1 MQLKDLMTPNVEV
14 VRPDTPLREAAD
26 RMRDLNVGV
35 MPVCEGERLV
45 GILTDRDIAV
55 RAVAA
60 GDDPNTTRVA
70 DVMSGDV
77 AFCYEDQPV
86 EEATELMER
95 LQIRRLPILDR
106 DDSLVGIISLGD
118 LAVDGQD
125 EKLKAQVV
133 ESVSYPAR
141 PER

>member
-35 MPVCEGERLV
+35 MPVCQGERLV

-86 EEATELMER
+86 EEATEMMER

>member
-14 VRPDTPLREAAD
+14 VRPDTPLREAAE
-26 RMRDLNVGV
+26 RMRELNVGV
-35 MPVCEGERLV
+35 MPVVEGERLV

-55 RAVAA
+55 RAVAD
-60 GDDPNTTRVA
+60 GDDPNTTSVV
-70 DVMSGDV
+70 DVMSRDV
-77 AFCYEDQPV
+77 AFCYEDQAL
-86 EEATELMER
+86 EEAADLMEQ
-95 LQIRRLPILDR
+95 LQVRRLPILDR
-106 DDSLVGIISLGD
+106 ADQLVGIISLGD

-133 ESVSYPAR
+133 EGVSYPAR

>member
-1 MQLKDLMTPNVEV
+1 MQLKDLMTPDVEV
-14 VRPDTPLREAAD
+14 VRPQTLLREAAD
-26 RMRDLNVGV
+26 RMRELNVGV
-35 MPVCEGERLV
+35 MPVCDGGRLV

-55 RAVAA
+55 RAVAD
-60 GDDPNTTRVA
+60 GDDPNTTSVA

-77 AFCYEDQPV
+77 CFCYEDQAV
-86 EEATELMER
+86 EEAAELME
-95 LQIRRLPILDR
+95 QQQVRRLPILDR
-106 DDSLVGIISLGD
+106 EDNLVGIVSLGD